1 MTSLSFDDEFRVTS
15 PAPLAAASSPA
26 APDLAG
32 WSRARHVLLDLD
44 GTLIHQQVA
53 TPGAAALLQ
62 RLAGR
67 YVIVSNNS
75 THTAVGLARRLR
87 AMGLPVTPAQLVL
100 AGEHVLDWLAQHHP
114 HARIRLAGS
123 TAIAQHAR
131 SRGLHLVDAQP
142 DFVVLARDER
152 FSYAKLAAMVND
164 LRRGARLV
172 VANGD
177 LQHPAL
183 DGGVVPETG
192 ALLQAVRSCSGVAPY
207 YMGGK
212 PQSPLFREALRRL
225 DADPAQTLM
234 IGDNPATDAR
244 GAARLGMRCLL
255 LGDGP
260 GAHAASPA
268 ALLAM
273 DQ

>member
-1 MTSLSFDDEFRVTS
+1 MTSLSFDDERRVTS
-15 PAPLAAASSPA
+15 PAPLTAPAPLAATE
-26 APDLAG
+26 LAG

-44 GTLIHQQVA
+44 GTLIHQRVA
-53 TPGAAALLQ
+53 TPGAAALLR
-62 RLAGR
+62 RLEGR
-67 YVIVSNNS
+67 CMVVSNNS
-75 THTAVGLARRLR
+75 TDTAAGLARRLR
-87 AMGLPVTPAQLVL
+87 AIGLPVTPRQLVL
-100 AGEHVLDWLAQHHP
+100 AGEQMLNWLAEHHP

-123 TAIAQHAR
+123 AAIAHHAHH
-131 SRGLHLVDAQP
+131 RGLQLVDARP

-152 FSYAKLAAMVND
+152 FTYAKLTAMAND
-164 LRRGARLV
+164 LLRGARLV

-192 ALLQAVRSCSGVAPY
+192 ALLQAVRGCSGVAPY
-207 YMGGK
+207 YLGGK

-225 DADPAQTLM
+225 GADPAETLM

-255 LGDGP
+255 LGEGP

-268 ALLAM
+268 ALLAQ
-273 DQ
+273 D